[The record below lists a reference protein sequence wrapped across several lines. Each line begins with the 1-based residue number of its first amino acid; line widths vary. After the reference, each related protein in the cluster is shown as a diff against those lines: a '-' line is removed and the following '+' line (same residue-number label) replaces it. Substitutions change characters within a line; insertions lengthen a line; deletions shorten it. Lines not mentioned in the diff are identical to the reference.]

1 MSISDIIKN
10 INNSDDIINYINNL
24 SIQDIENI
32 INYCADKYY
41 NKSQSVISDLIY
53 DMLIDF
59 LKLKNPKSKT
69 LKNIGSKIK
78 GNNKSKLDYWLGS
91 MDKIKPFT
99 NQLDKWISKYN
110 PPYNISDK
118 LDGVS
123 ALLIY
128 NNNNI
133 SLYTRGTA
141 IEGMNISKLIKYI
154 DIPDYKSIYK
164 YCTQNNI
171 IGKKNMIAIRGE
183 LIIKKKTFADN
194 WNDKMKNTR
203 NTVSGLINS
212 KIINPLLAI
221 DTDLVVYEIIE
232 PLYTINKQLDI
243 LSKMNFN
250 VVYNKTINNIL
261 SYDFLS
267 EILKKRRIKSLYDID
282 GIIITNCNL
291 NNKNING
298 NPEYAFAYKDI
309 IDEQIAQTTV
319 ISIEWNISKNGT
331 INPTLLVEPII
342 IGGVEIKRCT
352 GYNAKFIVD
361 NILGPGSI
369 IEIIRSGDVIP
380 NVKKVISCAT
390 LQKPLLPN
398 YKWHWNDTKI
408 DIILDNINNN
418 SKVNIKKIYFFFS
431 TLNAKGL
438 GLKTIEKIVESGLN
452 TVPKILF
459 AKYDNFINIDSFKD
473 KTINNLLESIK
484 KCLID
489 ISLVKL
495 MAASSLLGNGIGEE
509 KIKLIL
515 NIYPNILE
523 EYIKWTKPMFIN
535 KLNEING
542 WDTKT
547 STLFVNNFPKFII
560 FYNSIKELIIIKN
573 NNITTVPILNSFFE
587 NKIFVFS
594 GFRDAYLENIIINN
608 NGKINNSI
616 SKKTNYLIIKDN
628 IDNQTEK
635 INKAMQ
641 LNITI
646 LTKNELLDKIK
657 K

>member
-1 MSISDIIKN
+1 MSISDIIKY
-10 INNSDDIINYINNL
+10 INKSDDIINNINNL

-32 INYCADKYY
+32 INYSADKYY
-41 NKSQSVISDLIY
+41 NKSQSVISDVIY

-59 LKLKNPKSKT
+59 LKLKNPKSKI

-78 GNNKSKLDYWLGS
+78 GTNKFKLDYWLGS

-99 NQLDKWISKYN
+99 NQLDKWISKYS

-133 SLYTRGTA
+133 SMYTRGTA
-141 IEGMNISKLIKYI
+141 TEGMNISKLIKYI
-154 DIPDYKSIYK
+154 DIPDYKSIYN

-171 IGKKNMIAIRGE
+171 MGKKNMIAIRGE
-183 LIIKKKTFADN
+183 LIIKEKTFKNN

-203 NTVSGLINS
+203 NTVSGLVNS

-267 EILKKRRIKSLYDID
+267 DFLKKRRIKSLYNID

-298 NPEYAFAYKDI
+298 NPDYAFAYKDI

-319 ISIEWNISKNGT
+319 ITIEWNISKNGT
-331 INPTLLVEPII
+331 INPTLIVEPVI

-352 GYNAKFIVD
+352 GKNAKFIVD
-361 NILGPGSI
+361 NILGPGAV

-380 NVKKVISCAT
+380 NVKKIISNAT
-390 LQKPLLPN
+390 LQEPLLPS

-438 GLKTIEKIVESGLN
+438 GLKNIEKIVESGLN
-452 TVPKILF
+452 TIPKILF
-459 AKYDNFINIDSFKD
+459 AKYDDFININNFKD
-473 KTINNLLESIK
+473 KTINNLLKSIK
-484 KCLID
+484 KCLIN
-489 ISLVKL
+489 ISLSKL
-495 MAASSLLGNGIGEE
+495 MVASSILGNGIGEE

-515 NIYPNILE
+515 NVYPNILN
-523 EYIKWTKPMFIN
+523 EYTNWTKPIFIN

-547 STLFVNNFPKFII
+547 STLFVNNFSKFVI
-560 FYNSIKELIIIKN
+560 FYNSIKELIIIN
-573 NNITTVPILNSFFE
+573 TESNNINIESNNINFIQ

-594 GFRDAYLENIIINN
+594 GFRDENLENIIINN
-608 NGKINNSI
+608 NGKINNSV
-616 SKKTNYLIIKDN
+616 SKNTNYLIIKDN
-628 IDNQTEK
+628 IYTEK
-635 INKAMQ
+635 INKAIQ
-641 LNITI
+641 LNIII
-646 LTKNELLDKIK
+646 LSKTEFLDKIK
-657 K
+657 N